1 MKRVVFEKEYVHP
14 PKIFC
19 VGRNYVKHIEELNNT
34 LPSSPVIFIKPNV
47 CICQEDSVE
56 IDFLDVRYEGEISF
70 LLKNSQIIGAA
81 FGIDFTDKTKQD
93 ELKKAG
99 LPWEKAK
106 AFRNSAVFSEF
117 VAINSVENLS
127 LELYLNEKLKQKGS
141 IKEMINRPEFI
152 LKDIAIYFDI
162 EDFDIVMS
170 GTPEGV
176 GSVKKGDIIEGILYD
191 NEEII
196 SSKKWRIV

>member
-1 MKRVVFEKEYVHP
+1 
-14 PKIFC
+14 
-19 VGRNYVKHIEELNNT
+19 
-34 LPSSPVIFIKPNV
+34 
-47 CICQEDSVE
+47 VE
-56 IDFLDVRYEGEISF
+56 IEFLDVRYEGEISF

-117 VAINSVENLS
+117 IAINSVENLS

-176 GSVKKGDIIEGILYD
+176 GSVKGVIL
-191 NEEII
+191 
-196 SSKKWRIV
+196 